1 MRAQPNERLDP
12 RAKRLWRLQGMMT
25 SVFLLLPAA
34 GSFLLLDRVVDAP
47 TLVSTVPWLVWAMF
61 AVMIGL
67 VLPDIRWRR
76 WRYEITEREVDL
88 QRGLLIVTR
97 TLVPLARVQHVDTQQ
112 GPLERWQGLST
123 VIFYTAAGPN
133 RIPALATPRADEV
146 RDRIAALTGTQDEL

>member
-12 RAKRLWRLQGMMT
+12 RAKRLWRLQGLMT

>member
-12 RAKRLWRLQGMMT
+12 RAKRLWRLQGLMT

-47 TLVSTVPWLVWAMF
+47 TLVSAVPWLVWAMF

-112 GPLERWQGLST
+112 RPLERWQGLST

>member
-12 RAKRLWRLQGMMT
+12 RAKRLWRLQGLMT

-34 GSFLLLDRVVDAP
+34 GSFLLLNRVLDAP
-47 TLVSTVPWLVWAMF
+47 AVVGALPWLVWVPL
-61 AVMIGL
+61 AVLIGI
-67 VLPDIRWRR
+67 VLPDFRWRR

-88 QRGLLIVTR
+88 QRGLFFVTR

-123 VIFYTAAGPN
+123 VIFYTAAGAN
-133 RIPALATPRADEV
+133 RIPALAAPIADEV
-146 RDRIAALTGTQDEL
+146 RDRIAALTETQDEL